1 MAAFVCRRLVQCI
14 PVLLLASLVV
24 FSMLQLVPGDPI
36 DAMLGAADNGL
47 SISRPDL
54 VQRVRV
60 EMGLDQPLPIQYVRW
75 LAGAVHGDFGMSYVR
90 RRPVADVLAERL
102 PSTLELAGAGL
113 LVAVVVGLGLGVAAA
128 LERNTPLDGLTMV
141 VSLGGVSLPNF
152 FFAMLLVLAFSV
164 ALGWLPA
171 TGSGGFDR
179 LILPA
184 LALGYHGAALVARIT
199 RASMLEAL
207 NRPYVTTAWAKGLP
221 PRLVVLR
228 HALRNALVPIVTVVG
243 LQIGQLLAGS
253 VIVETIFARQGIG
266 QLAVE
271 SILAKDYPMVQAVI
285 LFTASAYVLTNLLV
299 DVLYGYLN
307 PQIRAAA

>member
-1 MAAFVCRRLVQCI
+1 
-14 PVLLLASLVV
+14 VLLLASVVV

-36 DAMLGAADNGL
+36 DAMLGAANNGL
-47 SISRPDL
+47 SVSRPDL
-54 VQRVRV
+54 VQQVRT
-60 EMGLDQPLPIQYVRW
+60 EMGLDQPIPIQYLHW
-75 LAGAVHGDFGMSYVR
+75 LGGALHGDFGMSYVR
-90 RRPVADVLAERL
+90 RRPVADVIAERL
-102 PSTLELAGAGL
+102 PSTLELAGGAM
-113 LVAVVVGLGLGVAAA
+113 LVTVVIGLGLGMAAA
-128 LERNTPLDGLTMV
+128 LKRDTPLDGLTMV
-141 VSLGGVSLPNF
+141 ISLGGVSTPNF
-152 FFAMLLVLAFSV
+152 FFAMLLVLGFSV

-171 TGSGGFDR
+171 TGSGGLDR

-199 RASMLEAL
+199 RASMLEVL

-253 VIVETIFARQGIG
+253 VIIETIFARQGIG
-266 QLAVE
+266 QLAIE

-285 LFTASAYVLTNLLV
+285 LLTASAYVVTNLLV

-307 PQIRAAA
+307 PQIRAAG